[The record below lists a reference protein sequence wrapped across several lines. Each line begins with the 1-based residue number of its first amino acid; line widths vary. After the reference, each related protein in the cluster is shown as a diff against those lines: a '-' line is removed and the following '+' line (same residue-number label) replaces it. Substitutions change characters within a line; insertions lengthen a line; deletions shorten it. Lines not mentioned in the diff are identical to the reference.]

1 MLEPK
6 TEAEWWDR
14 EIERIETGPIRN
26 VNPKL
31 LDDIRATD
39 QFRFDKQD
47 ITLAIR
53 SMAEKASVNW
63 EWSGPNDKIL
73 LFKDGSK
80 LALFDMGANTIVG
93 YSRVMDGPPAYSE
106 VKGAPQHDN
115 SPRGFVRG
123 RRPYWH
129 GTTRSARYWTLK
141 RNQ

>member
-73 LFKDGSK
+73 LFKF
-80 LALFDMGANTIVG
+80 LTEANWRCSTWVPI
-93 YSRVMDGPPAYSE
+93 
-106 VKGAPQHDN
+106 Q
-115 SPRGFVRG
+115 
-123 RRPYWH
+123 
-129 GTTRSARYWTLK
+129 
-141 RNQ
+141 

>member
-26 VNPKL
+26 VDPKL
-31 LDDIRATD
+31 LADIRAAYQHHPNKWET
-39 QFRFDKQD
+39 
-47 ITLAIR
+47 TVAIR
-53 SMAEKASVNW
+53 GMAEKAAVNW
-63 EWSGPNDKIL
+63 EWSGPSDKIL
-73 LFKDGSK
+73 CFKDGSR
-80 LALFDMGANTIVG
+80 LALFDMAANTIVG
-93 YSRVMDGPPAYSE
+93 YSRVMDGPPAYSG
-106 VKGAPQHDN
+106 VKGALGHDN

-123 RRPYWH
+123 RRRYLH